1 MKKTLNKSIVKAF
14 IQCKGRFISIM
25 LLMMLGSM
33 TLIGLKVTGPDI
45 DRGSDAYFERQRLL
59 DLAVIGD
66 YGLDKDDTR
75 ELKGLVKNGDLEFGY
90 FTDATIAKSGS
101 SIRAFSKPKFISKF
115 DLLSGRFPDKKGEI
129 ALGSTYMDK
138 YKLGDRIE
146 LVEKD
151 QDKSQLRDSKYT
163 ISGFVNSS
171 EIISKSA
178 MGNSSVGSGSLDGY
192 CLITEDN
199 FKADTYTIAR
209 FRFDDLRKISS
220 SSEDYF
226 KRLDYHKERLEKA
239 LADNPRARL
248 DTIRSK
254 VEEEIN
260 EGKSKIRDAEDKLKQ
275 GETSLNKAQ
284 NTINQKKAELKSASY
299 RLESSRKTLKN
310 AKLSLDRSIA
320 SLDSQKD
327 KVEQARNKLVSV
339 KAQLDATKK
348 DLDHKSESLGPD
360 GDKSQLQPAYEKYMT
375 GLKEYESGMARVA
388 EYDRARSVISSKE
401 GEYRRGMAQYQ
412 AGKSKIDKG
421 WYEIGKGQ
429 KELDSKRQDYIV
441 EKEKAIKEIKDA
453 KSDLSHAQD
462 LVNGL
467 ILPKYTVYTR
477 RTLPGGDGIKTVQS
491 TSMGINKV
499 SDVFPLVLYLVAA
512 LVTITTMTRFVNE
525 ERNNAGI
532 LKALGYTDR
541 DVIKKF
547 AIYGLF
553 AGGSGSLL
561 GSILGMYGIPY
572 ILSTSLLADTTM
584 PSIGLYWD
592 WRIVALAFICS
603 MMCSVVPAVYIAHK
617 ELKET
622 TSQLLLP
629 KPPSKGS
636 KIFLERLTFVWSGLS
651 FNHKVTARNIFRY
664 KQRMLMT
671 IFGVAGSV
679 ALLFAGLGIASSI
692 NGVKDRQFKDIIR
705 YDALVSKEDRVTK
718 DEQVA
723 IDKLLRSKD
732 ISGYLPIYAETI
744 SQKVEGKSDP
754 QDINL
759 MVSPRDDFS
768 EYIVLKDRKNS
779 TKLDLGQDGIVVS
792 EKLAEILKLKVG
804 DSFKL
809 NSQDKNCNL
818 KVRGICEMYAGHFV
832 FMDSKCYSRVYG
844 KLVQPN
850 SYLVSMKDRSPKNIK
865 EVTSRFMNLKGVR
878 GVGQNTNVISQVD
891 IITGSLTQVML
902 VLTVMSLSL
911 ALVILYNL
919 TNINLDERIRE
930 LSTVKVLGFLN
941 KEVTMYIYRET
952 IILSLIGIGF
962 GIFMGGILH
971 KIILN
976 SAPPDN
982 IMFNPSIGLFVYTA
996 PCIAVVGILLVLGFF
1011 VNHILKKLDMLE
1023 ALKSVD

>member
-33 TLIGLKVTGPDI
+33 TLIGLRVTGPDI

-101 SIRAFSKPKFISKF
+101 SIRAFSKTKFISKF
-115 DLLSGRFPDKKGEI
+115 DLLSGRFPDKRGEI

-192 CLITEDN
+192 CLLTEDN

-239 LADNPRARL
+239 LADNPRVRL

-254 VEEEIN
+254 VE
-260 EGKSKIRDAEDKLKQ
+260 
-275 GETSLNKAQ
+275 
-284 NTINQKKAELKSASY
+284 
-299 RLESSRKTLKN
+299 
-310 AKLSLDRSIA
+310 
-320 SLDSQKD
+320 
-327 KVEQARNKLVSV
+327 
-339 KAQLDATKK
+339 
-348 DLDHKSESLGPD
+348 
-360 GDKSQLQPAYEKYMT
+360 
-375 GLKEYESGMARVA
+375 
-388 EYDRARSVISSKE
+388 
-401 GEYRRGMAQYQ
+401 
-412 AGKSKIDKG
+412 
-421 WYEIGKGQ
+421 
-429 KELDSKRQDYIV
+429 
-441 EKEKAIKEIKDA
+441 KEKAIKGIKDA

-532 LKALGYTDR
+532 LKALGYTDG

-636 KIFLERLTFVWSGLS
+636 KIFLERLTFVWSRMS

-723 IDKLLRSKD
+723 IDNLLRSKD

-809 NSQDKNCNL
+809 NSQDKDYNL

-832 FMDSKCYSRVYG
+832 FMDSKYYSKVYG

-891 IITGSLTQVML
+891 TITGSLTQVML

-952 IILSLIGIGF
+952 IIVSLIGIGF

-976 SAPPDN
+976 SAPSDN
-982 IMFNPSIGLFVYTA
+982 IMFNPSIGLLVYIA

>member
-1 MKKTLNKSIVKAF
+1 M
-14 IQCKGRFISIM
+14 C
-25 LLMMLGSM
+25 
-33 TLIGLKVTGPDI
+33 
-45 DRGSDAYFERQRLL
+45 
-59 DLAVIGD
+59 
-66 YGLDKDDTR
+66 
-75 ELKGLVKNGDLEFGY
+75 
-90 FTDATIAKSGS
+90 
-101 SIRAFSKPKFISKF
+101 
-115 DLLSGRFPDKKGEI
+115 
-129 ALGSTYMDK
+129 
-138 YKLGDRIE
+138 
-146 LVEKD
+146 
-151 QDKSQLRDSKYT
+151 
-163 ISGFVNSS
+163 
-171 EIISKSA
+171 
-178 MGNSSVGSGSLDGY
+178 
-192 CLITEDN
+192 
-199 FKADTYTIAR
+199 
-209 FRFDDLRKISS
+209 
-220 SSEDYF
+220 
-226 KRLDYHKERLEKA
+226 
-239 LADNPRARL
+239 
-248 DTIRSK
+248 
-254 VEEEIN
+254 
-260 EGKSKIRDAEDKLKQ
+260 IRD
-275 GETSLNKAQ
+275 
-284 NTINQKKAELKSASY
+284 
-299 RLESSRKTLKN
+299 R
-310 AKLSLDRSIA
+310 
-320 SLDSQKD
+320 
-327 KVEQARNKLVSV
+327 
-339 KAQLDATKK
+339 
-348 DLDHKSESLGPD
+348 
-360 GDKSQLQPAYEKYMT
+360 
-375 GLKEYESGMARVA
+375 
-388 EYDRARSVISSKE
+388 
-401 GEYRRGMAQYQ
+401 
-412 AGKSKIDKG
+412 
-421 WYEIGKGQ
+421 
-429 KELDSKRQDYIV
+429 
-441 EKEKAIKEIKDA
+441 
-453 KSDLSHAQD
+453 
-462 LVNGL
+462 
-467 ILPKYTVYTR
+467 
-477 RTLPGGDGIKTVQS
+477 
-491 TSMGINKV
+491 
-499 SDVFPLVLYLVAA
+499 
-512 LVTITTMTRFVNE
+512 
-525 ERNNAGI
+525 
-532 LKALGYTDR
+532 
-541 DVIKKF
+541 
-547 AIYGLF
+547 
-553 AGGSGSLL
+553 
-561 GSILGMYGIPY
+561 YGIPY

-636 KIFLERLTFVWSGLS
+636 KIFLERLTFVWSRLS

-809 NSQDKNCNL
+809 NSKDKDYNL

-941 KEVTMYIYRET
+941 KEVTMYIY
-952 IILSLIGIGF
+952 LSLI
-962 GIFMGGILH
+962 
-971 KIILN
+971 
-976 SAPPDN
+976 
-982 IMFNPSIGLFVYTA
+982 
-996 PCIAVVGILLVLGFF
+996 
-1011 VNHILKKLDMLE
+1011 HI
-1023 ALKSVD
+1023 